1 MSLLLHIF
9 SCLAF
14 YVVIFI
20 KALKNCTG
28 SIIELSIIFLHLLI
42 SYILTQLWI
51 YSHNISLSGDIELNL
66 GPKQDINQC
75 FSVCHWNLN
84 SITTSKIQSLIVYN
98 CIHKTDIIWLS
109 QSYLNS
115 EFLSSDSNLQMPS
128 YNFARID
135 DLSNIKCGGVCLY
148 YKCSLPLKVI
158 NVFYLQEWI
167 KWILPSKLLT
177 LRLKLVIKYVTFS
190 ISVDP
195 LAKLKINLRISLQIS
210 FGTHYKQKTI
220 PNCTIRWF

>member
-98 CIHKTDIIWLS
+98 CIHKTDII
-109 QSYLNS
+109 
-115 EFLSSDSNLQMPS
+115 
-128 YNFARID
+128 
-135 DLSNIKCGGVCLY
+135 
-148 YKCSLPLKVI
+148 
-158 NVFYLQEWI
+158 
-167 KWILPSKLLT
+167 
-177 LRLKLVIKYVTFS
+177 
-190 ISVDP
+190 
-195 LAKLKINLRISLQIS
+195 
-210 FGTHYKQKTI
+210 
-220 PNCTIRWF
+220 